1 MLLDMKRLIYIP
13 LLAVAMT
20 TAAQNTATREIGR
33 EIEHGNPEIVTKD
46 SVRRIT
52 FYKPYEVILKE
63 GDNSVSI
70 TVKGLKGN
78 QDYRYTYETG
88 IYPGSGTQTTERVS
102 DFDFFNWDILRRP
115 EERRTKKP
123 LPNPRKGFFYDG
135 LKYLMLGWANTAK
148 DVTGMSVSP
157 RFCSDLTINVFQ
169 WGYASYSRKKRVGW
183 SVSASLDWSYYS
195 LRSTDNRF
203 VRTNDATLLQTF
215 PVEWSSASSAFRYNT
230 FTLPVRLNLR
240 LDECRLYAGPA
251 LDFNFNGRIRD
262 KYNVAGDSKK
272 DRTPDVRLEPIS
284 FHVEGGLR
292 WKDFGI
298 YCKWNPCKVLKGGAS
313 PDIQTISFGFI
324 LGNI

>member
-20 TAAQNTATREIGR
+20 TAAQNTATRLIGR

-183 SVSASLDWSYYS
+183 SVSASLDWT
-195 LRSTDNRF
+195 RRF
-203 VRTNDATLLQTF
+203 L
-215 PVEWSSASSAFRYNT
+215 SSGHR
-230 FTLPVRLNLR
+230 PVRPSATTPSP
-240 LDECRLYAGPA
+240 CRSA
-251 LDFNFNGRIRD
+251 
-262 KYNVAGDSKK
+262 
-272 DRTPDVRLEPIS
+272 
-284 FHVEGGLR
+284 
-292 WKDFGI
+292 
-298 YCKWNPCKVLKGGAS
+298 
-313 PDIQTISFGFI
+313 
-324 LGNI
+324 